1 LTTLDVEVVRVF
13 ANADGGFGN
22 PLGVVFDAAGLSGE
36 IGVRLTAQ
44 LGFSET
50 VFVDDL
56 ERRAIRIFTPAR
68 ELKLA
73 GHPVVGTAW
82 VLTRT
87 LGENPGV
94 LRPRLA
100 DEVTVWESDG
110 LTWAR
115 CSVADAQVWDLV
127 QLESAAD
134 VEALPVPPGPDYG
147 HHQFWAWVNEPAG
160 VLRARNFASD
170 LGVAEDEATGS
181 AAVHLA
187 QLQGRPITI
196 RQGRGSVI
204 VARPAER
211 PGWSEIGGRVV
222 AEGRRTVTVTE

>member
-1 LTTLDVEVVRVF
+1 VVRVF
-13 ANADGGFGN
+13 ADAYGAFGN
-22 PLGVVFDAAGLSGE
+22 PLGVVFDAAEFPEEVGT
-36 IGVRLTAQ
+36 RLTAQ

-56 ERRAIRIFTPAR
+56 DARKIRIFTPAR
-68 ELKLA
+68 ELRLA

-82 VLTRT
+82 VLARE
-87 LGENPGV
+87 LGQPPEV

-100 DEVTVWESDG
+100 DEVAVWERDS

-115 CSVADAQVWDLV
+115 CSAAEAERWDLV
-127 QLESAAD
+127 RLESPAD
-134 VEALPVPPGPDYG
+134 VDALPVPPGPG
-147 HHQFWAWVNEPAG
+147 IEHHQFWAWIDESAG
-160 VLRARNFASD
+160 VLRARNFASAF
-170 LGVAEDEATGS
+170 GVPEDEATGS

-187 QLQGRPITI
+187 QLHGRAITI

-204 VARPAER
+204 TARPAEQ

-222 AEGRRTVTVTE
+222 AEGQRSVTLAA

>member
-1 LTTLDVEVVRVF
+1 MTTLDVEVVRVF
-13 ANADGGFGN
+13 ADADGGFGN
-22 PLGVVFDAAGLSGE
+22 PLGVVFDAAGLSSE
-36 IGVRLTAQ
+36 LGVRLTAQ

-56 ERRAIRIFTPAR
+56 ERRSIRIFTPAR
-68 ELKLA
+68 ELRLA

-82 VLTRT
+82 VLARM
-87 LGENPGV
+87 LGKNPEV

-100 DEVTVWESDG
+100 DEVTVWEDDG

-115 CSVADAQVWDLV
+115 CSVADAQTWDLV
-127 QLESAAD
+127 RLDSVAE
-134 VEALPVPPGPDYG
+134 VEALPVPPGPEYG
-147 HHQFWAWVNEPAG
+147 HHQFWAWIDEPAG
-160 VLRARNFASD
+160 VLRARNFAPD
-170 LGVAEDEATGS
+170 LGVIEDEATGS

-187 QLQGRPITI
+187 RLHGRPITI

-204 VARPAER
+204 AARPAEQ

-222 AEGRRTVTVTE
+222 AEGRRTVTVAQ

>member
-1 LTTLDVEVVRVF
+1 MTTLDVEVVRVF
-13 ANADGGFGN
+13 ADADGGFGN
-22 PLGVVFDAAGLSGE
+22 PLGVVFDAAGLSSE
-36 IGVRLTAQ
+36 LGVRLTGQ

-56 ERRAIRIFTPAR
+56 ERRSIRIFTPAR
-68 ELKLA
+68 ELRLA

-87 LGENPGV
+87 LGKNPEV

-100 DEVTVWESDG
+100 DEVAVWEDDG

-115 CSVADAQVWDLV
+115 CSVADAQTWDLV
-127 QLESAAD
+127 RLDSAAD
-134 VEALPVPPGPDYG
+134 VEALPVPPGPEYG
-147 HHQFWAWVNEPAG
+147 HHQFWAWIDEPAG
-160 VLRARNFASD
+160 VLRARNFAPD
-170 LGVAEDEATGS
+170 LGVIEDEATGS

-187 QLQGRPITI
+187 RLHGRPITI

-204 VARPAER
+204 AARPAER

-222 AEGRRTVTVTE
+222 AEGRRTVTVAQ

>member
-1 LTTLDVEVVRVF
+1 MTTLDVEVVRVF
-13 ANADGGFGN
+13 ADADGAFGN
-22 PLGVVFDAAGLSGE
+22 PLGVVFDAAGLSSE
-36 IGVRLTAQ
+36 LGVRLTAQ

-56 ERRAIRIFTPAR
+56 EHRSIRIFTPAR
-68 ELKLA
+68 ELRLA

-82 VLTRT
+82 VLARM
-87 LGENPGV
+87 LGKNPEV

-100 DEVTVWESDG
+100 DEVTVWEDDG

-115 CSVADAQVWDLV
+115 CSVADAQTWDLV
-127 QLESAAD
+127 RLDSVAE
-134 VEALPVPPGPDYG
+134 VEALPVPPGPEYG
-147 HHQFWAWVNEPAG
+147 HHQFWAWIDEPAG
-160 VLRARNFASD
+160 VLRARNFAPD
-170 LGVAEDEATGS
+170 LGVIEDEATGS

-187 QLQGRPITI
+187 RLHGRPITI

-204 VARPAER
+204 AARPAEQ

-222 AEGRRTVTVTE
+222 AEGRRTVTVAQ